1 MMKYITSRSALR
13 LDVFLLLIALAL
25 LFVIPTSMSSSMKEL
40 VLAVIGI
47 LAGVALIIKFK
58 NMFLLSLG
66 ALIAGLSILIFV
78 GLLFNRF
85 LGS

>member
-1 MMKYITSRSALR
+1 
-13 LDVFLLLIALAL
+13 
-25 LFVIPTSMSSSMKEL
+25 MKEL